1 MQVKY
6 LHQSFPMLQLYFFT
20 LNSNMEF
27 PIVKLEH
34 LSHRYSIQWAIK
46 DIDFE
51 ITKPGIYGLL
61 GSNGAG
67 KSTTMNIMCGVL
79 KQTEGD
85 VYIQGYSMS
94 KDPVE
99 AKRRI
104 GFLPQT
110 PPLHPDLTV
119 TEYLTYC
126 AGLRYVPKDK
136 VAKAVDEVLE
146 RCHLEHFRHRLI
158 HNLSG
163 GYQQRVGIAQAII
176 HHPDLVV
183 FDEPTNGL
191 DPNQILD
198 VRHLIKEIAEER
210 TVILS
215 THILSE
221 VQAICDYIHMIEQ
234 GRLVFAGTVEE
245 FDNYIVPDSL
255 FVSLMAMPSVEDLR
269 RVPGVLEVEE
279 LGGPNYRIKFSD
291 YQEVTNRL
299 VEVSVARNWYLT
311 EMYLEKSSM
320 NAVFAEL
327 SKKK

>member
-1 MQVKY
+1 
-6 LHQSFPMLQLYFFT
+6 
-20 LNSNMEF
+20 
-27 PIVKLEH
+27 
-34 LSHRYSIQWAIK
+34 
-46 DIDFE
+46 
-51 ITKPGIYGLL
+51 
-61 GSNGAG
+61 
-67 KSTTMNIMCGVL
+67 
-79 KQTEGD
+79 
-85 VYIQGYSMS
+85 MS

-176 HHPDLVV
+176 HNPDLVV

-198 VRHLIKEIAEER
+198 VRHLIKDIAEER

-269 RVPGVLEVEE
+269 RVPGVLGVEE